1 MKSAYQI
8 LCIPCVE
15 ESGSC
20 AKCGQKGELVN
31 EPHPSPAES
40 ARLSAELQK
49 AIKALP
55 ERKRRT
61 FQRYLRQQEKSK

>member
-15 ESGSC
+15 ESGFC

-31 EPHPSPAES
+31 EPQPSPAES

-49 AIKALP
+49 AVKALP